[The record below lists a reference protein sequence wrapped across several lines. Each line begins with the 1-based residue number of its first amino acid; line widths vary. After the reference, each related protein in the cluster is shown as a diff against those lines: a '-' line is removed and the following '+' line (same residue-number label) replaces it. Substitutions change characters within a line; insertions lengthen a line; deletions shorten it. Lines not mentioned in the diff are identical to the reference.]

1 MSDDSDNEAEGTPE
15 TPDYK
20 ARFLSW
26 ATGKIGKILPESW
39 VRSSPVYQDS
49 TRVEQAHHTKQI
61 AAFRNGKN
69 AQIETANAGKT
80 AAEARSTELEKTVE
94 KLTAAKTAAET
105 KNTALTE
112 ENTALETKMEVTKK
126 SAQNY
131 AGLAKAQREKAT
143 ALVRVVEAGRCLTK
157 FQSLF
162 SCSTLTLT

>member
-126 SAQNY
+126 ALKTMLAWQKPSARRQ
-131 AGLAKAQREKAT
+131 QR
-143 ALVRVVEAGRCLTK
+143 L
-157 FQSLF
+157 
-162 SCSTLTLT
+162 